1 MNINST
7 DETLYS
13 ILNVNNDASQEEIK
27 KAYRKLSLELHPDR
41 NKGDNEKAEK
51 FKKITTAYNI
61 LSNPSE
67 RANYDST
74 LSYNKFNT
82 VDNVLMNMLFNPD
95 NIQLDI
101 NQILKEM
108 QTNNI
113 NNINNIFKT
122 SLPVDLFSN
131 LANNKTFINNFNR
144 GFNSFVPEFNSYKQS
159 SNSYDCKPKNI
170 YYNQTISLYDSYKG
184 LKMPIK
190 IERILCENNTEIL
203 QEETIYLDIPKGVD
217 NNEIITI
224 KEKGNRYKNFKSDIE
239 VKIKI
244 NNNTDFERNGIDLIY
259 KKNITLKES
268 LCGFSFNLKYL
279 DGREFKINNEPG
291 NIIPP
296 NFRKTINKLGMKRDD
311 DIGDLII
318 IFEIIYPKSLTPEQL
333 KQLESIL

>member
-122 SLPVDLFSN
+122 SLPVDLLSN

-318 IFEIIYPKSLTPEQL
+318 IFEIIYPKSLTSEQL

>member
-318 IFEIIYPKSLTPEQL
+318 IFEIIYPKSLTSEQL
-333 KQLESIL
+333 KQLELIL

>member
-1 MNINST
+1 MNIFNSS

-13 ILNVNNDASQEEIK
+13 LLNVNNNASQEEIK

-41 NKGDNEKAEK
+41 NKGDDTKAEK

-61 LSNPSE
+61 LSNPTE
-67 RANYDST
+67 RTNYDST
-74 LSYNKFNT
+74 LSLNKFNT
-82 VDNVLMNMLFNPD
+82 VDSVLMNMLFNPD
-95 NIQLDI
+95 DIQLDI

-108 QTNNI
+108 KSNNT
-113 NNINNIFKT
+113 FKT

-144 GFNSFVPEFNSYKQS
+144 GFNSFVPDFNSYKQS
-159 SNSYDCKPKNI
+159 SNNYDCKPKNI

-190 IERILCENNTEIL
+190 IERILYENNSEIL
-203 QEETIYLDIPKGVD
+203 QEETIYVDIPKGID

-224 KEKGNRYKNFKSDIE
+224 KEKGNRYKNLKSDIE

-279 DGREFKINNEPG
+279 DGREFKINNESG

-296 NFRKTINKLGMKRDD
+296 DFRKTICKLGMKRDN

-318 IFEIIYPKSLTPEQL
+318 IFEIIYPKSLTSEQL
-333 KQLESIL
+333 QQLDLIL